1 MTKSDG
7 SLAVADPRRNGAADQ
22 LRAFKA
28 ELFKALAHPSRI
40 KILDL
45 LRHESHTV
53 SELQAELGIEPSSV
67 SQQLALLRAKHLVDG
82 RREGTSVYYSVRD
95 PAIFTVLDAARTIFD
110 NHLVGLRAI
119 AGDAADA
126 TAAPA

>member
-1 MTKSDG
+1 MMKSMAPAGD
-7 SLAVADPRRNGAADQ
+7 ADARRIGVGDQ
-22 LRAFKA
+22 LRVFKA

-45 LRHESHTV
+45 LRDGSHTV

-67 SQQLALLRAKHLVDG
+67 SQQLAILRAKHLVDG

-95 PAIFTVLDAARTIFD
+95 PHIFT
-110 NHLVGLRAI
+110 
-119 AGDAADA
+119 
-126 TAAPA
+126 